1 MSFKVRKFLILL
13 NLSLLTIGCK
23 SDKVLYRATSDYFP
37 LKPGMVWKYINT
49 KGLCPFE
56 SPKKFLLKTWGDD
69 PIRVINDDTSVVEVI
84 GDTFVLGHYC
94 ILVYH
99 NYLEEF
105 WIKDKTEIKKF
116 VEKKLNRAGY
126 DYILER
132 QFRRYFPLPLIKGSS
147 WYEDYQNRVDVLGD
161 TIYIKHAIAGRIN
174 GWGDISTPAGNFTEV
189 YNITLIDSLRLNNSL
204 LVETSHYWLAPE
216 IGIVR
221 YSIPDTFELVQFTT
235 SR

>member
-37 LKPGMVWKYINT
+37 LKPGMVWKYIN
-49 KGLCPFE
+49 
-56 SPKKFLLKTWGDD
+56 
-69 PIRVINDDTSVVEVI
+69 NNDTSVVEVI

-116 VEKKLNRAGY
+116 VDKKLNRAGY

-174 GWGDISTPAGNFTEV
+174 GWGDITTPAGNFTEV
-189 YNITLIDSLRLNNSL
+189 YNITLIDSLRLNDSL

-221 YSIPDTFELVQFTT
+221 YAIPDTFELVQFTT